1 MFSEGV
7 EFCDFSV
14 QFCTE
19 HLHFLIDK
27 HSVVLHILTNKRI
40 IVRTFE
46 LTRIR
51 RETVSRKGKNERADQ
66 GKMNL
71 LSAQHIGVEENTVRV
86 LENIEPKKV
95 MYFFEEL
102 SARHR
107 CSQQEKQ
114 ATDWIADF
122 AEARGLKYHRDA
134 LQNIIVKKPGTKGYE
149 NAPTVILHGHIDMVC
164 KLEDGVKHDFAT
176 QGVKLKIDGNFIRA
190 EGTTLGADNGLG
202 ISYMLTLL
210 DSDDIPHPPLE
221 CVMTAMEEMGKVG
234 GDGVDVSL
242 LSGKRMI
249 DFNWIE
255 EKQLLA
261 GCSGDVTCRIDV
273 DADWKPAG
281 KDRVAMLLDVR
292 GLKGGHCEFDIH
304 FDRGNAIV
312 LVGRLLRK
320 AMKMGDVQL
329 SVISGG
335 VQNNVIP
342 AEGSALIWVRTEQA
356 DAIEEAVNELAAQ
369 IKKEF
374 YIADPDMKIGARRS
388 KDKVERV
395 FSATAAAKLVQTI
408 LLLPNGVQTQNL
420 EVKGNWETSNN
431 IGLMITTNRGVE
443 IQSTITSAVTSRKH
457 AVLDQLIMIAE
468 LAGEGVSAKQI
479 GLDAPEFPWNPKSK
493 MLEVAKRSYSR
504 VMGKEPDVLVSV
516 CSLELGMFTQRIPGL
531 DTIGIGTN
539 LYDLHSPRE
548 HMDHTSAARVWPLI
562 KDVMKSLDR

>member
-1 MFSEGV
+1 MR
-7 EFCDFSV
+7 
-14 QFCTE
+14 
-19 HLHFLIDK
+19 L
-27 HSVVLHILTNKRI
+27 
-40 IVRTFE
+40 
-46 LTRIR
+46 
-51 RETVSRKGKNERADQ
+51 
-66 GKMNL
+66 
-71 LSAQHIGVEENTVRV
+71 

-107 CSQQEKQ
+107 CSQHEKQ
-114 ATDWIADF
+114 ATDWIAEF

-134 LQNIIVKKPGTKGYE
+134 LQNIIVKKPGSKGYE
-149 NAPTVILHGHIDMVC
+149 KAPTVILHGHLDMVC

-176 QGVKLKIDGNFIRA
+176 QGVKLKLDGDFIRA
-190 EGTTLGADNGLG
+190 DGTTLGADNGLG

-234 GDGVDVSL
+234 GDGVDVNL
-242 LSGKRMI
+242 LTGKRMI

-261 GCSGDVTCRIDV
+261 GCSGDVSCRIDV
-273 DADWKPAG
+273 AADWQPAT

-292 GLKGGHCEFDIH
+292 GLRGGHCEFDIH
-304 FDRGNAIV
+304 FERGNSIV
-312 LVGRLLRK
+312 IVGRLLRK
-320 AMKMGDVQL
+320 AMQTGDVQL
-329 SVISGG
+329 ATISGG

-342 AEGSALIWVRTEQA
+342 AEGSALILVKSEQA
-356 DAIEEAVNELAAQ
+356 AAIENAVNALAAD
-369 IKKEF
+369 IKNEF
-374 YIADPDMKIGARRS
+374 RTADPDMRIQTKRAS
-388 KDKVERV
+388 EKVERV
-395 FSATAAAKLVQTI
+395 FSATALAKLVQTI

-420 EVKGNWETSNN
+420 EVAGNWETSNN
-431 IGLMITTNRGVE
+431 IGLMITTNKGVE
-443 IQSTITSAVTSRKH
+443 ITSTITSAVTSRKH
-457 AVLDQLIMIAE
+457 AVLDQLLLLADI
-468 LAGEGVSAKQI
+468 AGEGVTARQI

-493 MLEVAKRSYSR
+493 MLEIAKSSYKR

>member
-1 MFSEGV
+1 M
-7 EFCDFSV
+7 
-14 QFCTE
+14 
-19 HLHFLIDK
+19 
-27 HSVVLHILTNKRI
+27 
-40 IVRTFE
+40 
-46 LTRIR
+46 
-51 RETVSRKGKNERADQ
+51 
-66 GKMNL
+66 
-71 LSAQHIGVEENTVRV
+71 RV
-86 LENIEPKKV
+86 LQNIEPKEV

-114 ATDWIADF
+114 ATDWIASF
-122 AEARGLKYHRDA
+122 AEARGLTYHRDA

-164 KLEDGVKHDFAT
+164 KLEDGVTHDFAKD
-176 QGVKLKIDGNFIRA
+176 GVKLKVDGKFIRA

-202 ISYMLTLL
+202 ISYMLALL
-210 DSDDIPHPPLE
+210 DSKDIPHPPLE

-234 GDGVDVSL
+234 GDGVDVKL

-261 GCSGDVTCRIDV
+261 GCSGDVSCRIDV
-273 DADWKPAG
+273 AADWQKASPGRTA
-281 KDRVAMLLDVR
+281 LLIDVR

-304 FDRGNAIV
+304 FERGNAIV
-312 LVGRLLRK
+312 LVGRLLRR
-320 AMKMGDVQL
+320 AMKAGDVEIA
-329 SVISGG
+329 SVSGG

-342 AEGSALIWVRTEQA
+342 AEGSALIWVKPGEA
-356 DAIEEAVNELAAQ
+356 SAIAKAVDELAAE
-369 IKKEF
+369 IRAEF
-374 YIADPDMKIGARRS
+374 EIADPDMRIGVKESSA
-388 KDKVERV
+388 KVERV
-395 FSATAAAKLVQTI
+395 FSKAAAAKLVQTI

-420 EVKGNWETSNN
+420 EVAGNWETSNN
-431 IGLMITTNRGVE
+431 IGLMVTTHQGVE
-443 IQSTITSAVTSRKH
+443 ITSTITSAVTSRKH
-457 AVLDQLIMIAE
+457 AVLDQLMLIADM
-468 LAGEGVSAKQI
+468 AGEGVSAKQI
-479 GLDAPEFPWNPKSK
+479 GLDAPEFPWNPKSR
-493 MLEVAKRSYSR
+493 MLEIAKTSYTR

>member
-1 MFSEGV
+1 MR
-7 EFCDFSV
+7 
-14 QFCTE
+14 
-19 HLHFLIDK
+19 L
-27 HSVVLHILTNKRI
+27 
-40 IVRTFE
+40 
-46 LTRIR
+46 
-51 RETVSRKGKNERADQ
+51 
-66 GKMNL
+66 
-71 LSAQHIGVEENTVRV
+71 

-107 CSQQEKQ
+107 CSQHEKQ
-114 ATDWIADF
+114 ATDWIAEF

-134 LQNIIVKKPGTKGYE
+134 LQNIIVKKPGTPGYE
-149 NAPTVILHGHIDMVC
+149 KAPTVILHGHLDMVC
-164 KLEDGVKHDFAT
+164 KLADGVTHDFAT
-176 QGVKLKIDGNFIRA
+176 QGVKLKVDGKFIRA

-242 LSGKRMI
+242 LTGKRMI

-261 GCSGDVTCRIDV
+261 GCSGDVSCRIDV
-273 DADWKPAG
+273 AADWQSASI
-281 KDRVAMLLDVR
+281 DRVALLLDVR
-292 GLKGGHCEFDIH
+292 GLRGGHCEFDIH
-304 FDRGNAIV
+304 FERGNAIV

-320 AMKMGDVQL
+320 AMQTGDVE
-329 SVISGG
+329 VATVSGG

-342 AEGSALIWVRTEQA
+342 AEGKVLIWVKPDQA
-356 DAIEEAVNELAAQ
+356 TAIEKAAKALAAD

-374 YIADPDMKIGARRS
+374 LAADPDMRIEVKRTT
-388 KDKVERV
+388 DKVERV
-395 FSATAAAKLVQTI
+395 FSASAAANLVRTI

-420 EVKGNWETSNN
+420 EVVGNWETSNN
-431 IGLMITTNRGVE
+431 IGLMITTNKGVE
-443 IQSTITSAVTSRKH
+443 ITSTITSAVTSRKH
-457 AVLDQLIMIAE
+457 AVLDQMMLLADA
-468 LAGEGVSAKQI
+468 AGEGVTAKQI
-479 GLDAPEFPWNPKSK
+479 GLDAPEFPWNPKSH
-493 MLEVAKRSYSR
+493 MLEVAKQSYQR
-504 VMGKEPDVLVSV
+504 VMGKAPDVLVSV
-516 CSLELGMFTQRIPGL
+516 CSLELGMFTQRIAGL
-531 DTIGIGTN
+531 DTVGIGTN